1 MIPYQLLSKTPP
13 VKGLRGDPHFASPG
27 SSHFAE
33 SYAQLQTHRRQQELN
48 GALQRN
54 DVERA
59 RQHMETYRPR
69 LTHPRQ
75 IPSI

>member
-1 MIPYQLLSKTPP
+1 MIPFQFLSKTPP
-13 VKGLRGDPHFASPG
+13 VKGLRDDLHFVNPG
-27 SSHFAE
+27 SSHFAQ
-33 SYAQLQTHRRQQELN
+33 SYARLQTHRRHQELE
-48 GALQRN
+48 GAMYRK
-54 DVERA
+54 DVERT